1 MKQILTV
8 FRFTFVEAARK
19 KSFIIMTCIVLVLI
33 LLSCMLP
40 MLSGQIA
47 SAFDSDQS
55 KTCYL
60 LIDSDRIPGAK
71 ATLQALYPG
80 VEFFDGDKNLSGTYK
95 DEIKVDGDTAM
106 IEIVE
111 TDGIPY
117 LRVTTKDFMSFLDA
131 AQVADSLSPIYI
143 REVMRE
149 QGVAE
154 EWIDFSQTTIPYEV
168 RIAGSMDLSGYIV
181 GIALLMIMFFAIY
194 YYGYGVS
201 MSIANEKASRV
212 METLIVSAKPSH
224 ILIGKCLG
232 MGALGLAQL
241 SSFLLV
247 AAVGYQLFVPRDFML
262 MGMPLSLSAFTL
274 SSALLVLIYFIL
286 GYSLYAVM
294 NAVCGALV
302 DKIEDLNSAMM
313 PVMFISMISF
323 YVGYFTA
330 IFDPGGIV
338 SKIAIYVPFTSP
350 FVVPFK
356 LLNSDIGAA
365 DIAISIAILAIAVVV
380 VAWLSAR
387 LYTASVLRYGKKLKI
402 QELFRSKN

>member
-1 MKQILTV
+1 MKQIVTV
-8 FRFTFVEAARK
+8 FRFTFLEAARK
-19 KSFIIMTCIVLVLI
+19 KSFIIMTCIILVLI
-33 LLSCMLP
+33 LVSCMLP
-40 MLSGQIA
+40 MLSDQIS
-47 SAFDSDQS
+47 SAIASDQS

-60 LIDSDRIPGAK
+60 MIDSDRVPGAK
-71 ATLQALYPG
+71 EALQGLYPST
-80 VEFFDGDKNLSGTYK
+80 EFIDGDKNLSGKYK
-95 DEIKVDGDTAM
+95 DEIRVDGDTAM
-106 IEIVE
+106 IEIIE
-111 TDGIPY
+111 TDGVPQI
-117 LRVTTKDFMSFLDA
+117 RVTTKNFMSFLDA
-131 AQVADSLSPIYI
+131 AQVAETLSPIYI
-143 REVMRE
+143 REIMRE
-149 QGVAE
+149 EGVADDL
-154 EWIDFSQTTIPYEV
+154 IDFSQTTIPYEV
-168 RIAGSMDLSGYIV
+168 SIAGSMDLSGYII
-181 GIALLMIMFFAIY
+181 GIALLMIMFFSIY
-194 YYGYGVS
+194 FYGYGVS

-232 MGALGLAQL
+232 MGFLGLVQL
-241 SSFLLV
+241 SAFLIT
-247 AAVGYQLFVPRDFML
+247 ASVGYRLFVPEDFTL

-274 SSALLVLIYFIL
+274 SSAILVLIYFVL

-330 IFDPGGIV
+330 IFDPGGLL
-338 SKIAIYVPFTSP
+338 SKIAVYVPFTSP

-356 LLNSDIGAA
+356 LLNSDISSA
-365 DIAISIAILAIAVVV
+365 DIAISIAILVVAVIV

-402 QELFRSKN
+402 QELFRSKT

>member
-1 MKQILTV
+1 MKQIWTV

-19 KSFIIMTCIVLVLI
+19 KTFIIVTGIVLLVIFLA
-33 LLSCMLP
+33 CMLP
-40 MLSGQIA
+40 SLSGQIA
-47 SAFDSDQS
+47 SAFSSDNS

-60 LIDSDRIPGAK
+60 LIESDRIPGTK
-71 ATLQALYPG
+71 ATLQAIYPD
-80 VEFFDGDKNLSGTYK
+80 VEFLDGDRSLAGQYK
-95 DEIKVDGDTAM
+95 DEIKVDGDKAM

-111 TDGIPY
+111 TDGKPNI
-117 LRVTTKDFMSFLDA
+117 RVTTKDFMSFLDA
-131 AQVADSLSPIYI
+131 AKVADNLSPIYI
-143 REVMRE
+143 REEMRE

-154 EWIDFSQTTIPYEV
+154 EWIDFSQTTIPYEIS
-168 RIAGSMDLSGYIV
+168 IAGSMDLSGYIV

-241 SSFLLV
+241 SSFLLA
-247 AAVGYQLFVPRDFML
+247 AAVGYQLFIPKDFLL

-274 SSALLVLIYFIL
+274 SSGLLVLIYFIL

-356 LLNSDIGAA
+356 LLNSDIAA
-365 DIAISIAILAIAVVV
+365 TDIAISVVILVAAVIV
-380 VAWLSAR
+380 VAWVSAR

-402 QELFRSKN
+402 GELFKAKN